1 MSALLA
7 LVFRTVLSLL
17 VLRTLSPAEQILT
30 SLASG
35 LEVNPCGP
43 GHDPLALTQRKFS
56 VSLGL
61 SQGITRAVFPLKA
74 LQKPFLFHQL
84 MEATGVPLQ

>member
-43 GHDPLALTQRKFS
+43 GHDPLALTQQKFS